1 MQCSSKPL
9 SAFLLL
15 LSTVRIHIS
24 DVRPTLS
31 ASHLFLSAVRIH
43 IFDVRPN
50 LSAFHLFFS
59 TVRMHI
65 YNIRPNLIPTPLQFF
80 LKKNEIG
87 LSQIK
92 KIKKIF
98 RKKPKN
104 RFPPRKIFFEKK
116 LFSTSHTH
124 MRCSSNPLRVPPV
137 TLHGSSAH
145 IRCSSKPLGVP
156 HRPLRGSHTH
166 IGCSSKP
173 HFRSSKF
180 KKKTKLVC
188 LK

>member
-1 MQCSSKPL
+1 MFVQTL

-65 YNIRPNLIPTPLQFF
+65 CNLRPNLISTSLQFF

-92 KIKKIF
+92 KIKKILEKNPRIGFLPEKFF
-98 RKKPKN
+98 RKK
-104 RFPPRKIFFEKK
+104 FF
-116 LFSTSHTH
+116 SSSHTH
-124 MRCSSNPLRVPPV
+124 MRCSSKPLRVPLS
-137 TLHGSSAH
+137 LHGSSH
-145 IRCSSKPLGVP
+145 ISDV
-156 HRPLRGSHTH
+156 RPNLSASHIVLSAVRTH
-166 IGCSSKP
+166 ISDVRPNLISTP
-173 HFRSSKF
+173 LQNF
-180 KKKTKLVC
+180 
-188 LK
+188 